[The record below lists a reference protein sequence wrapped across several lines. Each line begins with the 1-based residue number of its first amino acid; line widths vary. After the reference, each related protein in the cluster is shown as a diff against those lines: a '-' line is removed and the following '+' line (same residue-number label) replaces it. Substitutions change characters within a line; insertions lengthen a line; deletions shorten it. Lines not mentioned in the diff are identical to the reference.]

1 MIKIEIAANA
11 VRTIT
16 SKKSGQQYRV
26 CEGYAHTID
35 PRSGQPHAHPTRCE
49 FFLNEDQPTPPA
61 GVYLLAP
68 ASVYVD
74 RSGRLA
80 VAPKLV
86 PAPK

>member
-1 MIKIEIAANA
+1 MIKLEIGPDA
-11 VRTIT
+11 VRSIT
-16 SKKSGQQYRV
+16 SRKSGSQYRV
-26 CEGYAHTID
+26 CEAYAHTLD
-35 PRSGQPHAHPTRCE
+35 PSTGKPHLHPVRCE
-49 FFLNEDQPTPPA
+49 FFLRDADPVPSP
-61 GVYLLAP
+61 GSYLLAP

>member
-1 MIKIEIAANA
+1 MIKIEIAAGA
-11 VRTIT
+11 VRSLM
-16 SKKSGQQYRV
+16 SKAGKPFRL
-26 CEGYAHTID
+26 CEAYAHTLD
-35 PRSGQPHAHPTRCE
+35 AQGKPHPHPVRFE
-49 FFLNEDQPTPPA
+49 FFLNDGQEQPAA

-68 ASVYVD
+68 ASIYVD